1 MKKWPIASAFRCL
14 ERNGM
19 KWHEM
24 NEKIGLIGQ
33 IVTSFADYQR
43 ISPIFYHL
51 SATYLHIL
59 CDYQRI
65 SRFFRHLSADN
76 RALFEQIVQY
86 HYRLYATPIDVVLYA
101 NRSDERVVY

>member
-1 MKKWPIASAFRCL
+1 MKKWLIASAFRCL
-14 ERNGM
+14 TRNGM

-24 NEKIGLIGQ
+24 NEKNVLIGQ
-33 IVTSFADYQR
+33 FAISITDYQR

-65 SRFFRHLSADN
+65 SRFLRHLSADN

-101 NRSDERVVY
+101 NRGDERVVY